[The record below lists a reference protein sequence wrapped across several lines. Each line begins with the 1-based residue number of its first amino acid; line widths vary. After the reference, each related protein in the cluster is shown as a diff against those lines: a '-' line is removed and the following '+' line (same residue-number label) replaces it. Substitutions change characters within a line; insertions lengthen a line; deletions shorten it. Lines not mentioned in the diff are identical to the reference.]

1 MKDASSADCRM
12 GLPYRLLVR
21 PSLRFIDSEK
31 AHNLS
36 VNTLTKLAENRAAQ
50 KILNSVYRTPN
61 LPITVFGR
69 LFRHPLGLA
78 AGFDKSAQ
86 ALGAW
91 PALGFPGLSMVE

>member
-1 MKDASSADCRM
+1 M

-78 AGFDKSAQ
+78 A
-86 ALGAW
+86 
-91 PALGFPGLSMVE
+91 